1 MSIQSN
7 RLSKVLD
14 DAQIAD
20 IRKKFQALEEVL
32 NFTVGLTVEERIN
45 LPKISVVNR
54 TFVMDTQ
61 SALQTNGSFMP
72 SYLNVNELGNDI
84 VLYNQ
89 LQEFTQRSAQ
99 LSEKLGDTQMLA
111 GSEAY
116 VTSLAAY
123 RLFEAAA
130 KAGLPGADAIY
141 DSLKERFANQG
152 GAGTGTPAPAN
163 T

>member
-7 RLSKVLD
+7 RISMVLD

-20 IRKKFQALEEVL
+20 IRKKFDALEQSL
-32 NFTVGLTVEERIN
+32 NFTIGLTVDERVN
-45 LPKISVVNR
+45 LPKISVANR
-54 TFVMDTQ
+54 TFVMDSQ

-72 SYLNVNELGNDI
+72 SYLNVTELGKDI
-84 VLYNQ
+84 TLYNQ
-89 LQEFTQRSAQ
+89 LEEFTQRSAQ

-152 GAGTGTPAPAN
+152 GTGDTPTP
-163 T
+163 TP